1 MSKGRLKWGFLAAL
15 LLALGM
21 VLAACSG
28 GGDGGSGEGD
38 SGSDSASGND
48 EKSSENKELA
58 DEQVLHFV
66 RSSDLPSVDPSIA
79 TDTTS
84 AEVIGRTHPGLL
96 TFKNKELV
104 PEMAAEMPKVSE
116 DGLTYTFKLREGLT
130 WSNGD
135 PLTAEDFVFAWQRL
149 IDPDTKS
156 EYAYI
161 MGVANV
167 KNADKIMN
175 QDSDIYGQ
183 VKKLGVKAVDKHTL
197 QVTLESPI
205 PYFNSLMTFNKFAP
219 LNKKFVQKQ
228 GDKFAKEPENLLTV
242 GPYELTSWDHGVGWT
257 LEKNPDY
264 YAADEVNITKATFKV
279 VKESNTQLSLYK
291 SDEIQMDA
299 LSSEQVDAWQ
309 NKPDFKQV
317 PKNCVFYWT
326 LNANNVPEFK
336 NEKVR
341 KAMSMVID
349 RKGLTNVLLN
359 NGSIPAQYI
368 VPKGLATGPDGK
380 DFREGVEDYLPGGM
394 EEAKQL
400 WKEAKEELGID
411 SLEVEYATT
420 DGDVSAQMGEYMANQ
435 LEQLEG
441 LKVTIKK
448 LPWNAYL
455 EYTQNDKQD
464 IGAGS
469 GWCPDYKDPMT
480 FLGYWYSENP
490 NTDGLGLDRPKY
502 DKLIEEARQLAKEQ
516 KPEERWAALKEAEKV
531 LIENAYTIPTYQQ
544 GAALVIKP
552 YVEGI
557 VPQSFGIEYYF
568 REAKVYKH

>member
-1 MSKGRLKWGFLAAL
+1 MNKGRLKWGFIAAL

-58 DEQVLHFV
+58 EEQVLHLV
-66 RSSDLPSVDPSIA
+66 RGSDLPSVDPSIA

-84 AEVIGRTHPGLL
+84 AEVIGRTHPGLV

-104 PEMAAEMPKVSE
+104 PEMAKEMPKKSE
-116 DGLTYTFKLREGLT
+116 DGLTYTFKLRENLK

-135 PLTAEDFVFAWQRL
+135 PLTAEDFVYAWQRL

-183 VKKLGVKAVDKHTL
+183 VEKLGVKAVDEHTL
-197 QVTLESPI
+197 KITLESPI
-205 PYFNSLMTFNKFAP
+205 PFFTSLMTFNKFAP
-219 LNKKFVQKQ
+219 LNKEFVKKQ
-228 GDKFAKEPENLLTV
+228 GKNFAKEPKNLLTV
-242 GPYELTSWDHGVGWT
+242 GPYKLTEWDHGVGWT

-279 VKESNTQLSLYK
+279 VKEQNTQLSLYK

-299 LSSEQVDAWQ
+299 LSSEQVDAWKD
-309 NKPDFKQV
+309 KPDFQQV
-317 PKNCVFYWT
+317 PKGCVFWWT

-359 NGSIPAQYI
+359 NGSIPAQYV
-368 VPKGLATGPDGK
+368 VPKGLAMGPDGK
-380 DFREGVEDYLPGGM
+380 DFREGVDDYLPGGV
-394 EEAKQL
+394 EEAKKL
-400 WKEAKEELGID
+400 WKEAKKELGID

-420 DGDVSAQMGEYMANQ
+420 DGDKAAQMGEYMANQ

-455 EYTQNDKQD
+455 EATQNDKAE

-490 NTDGLGLDRPKY
+490 NTDGLGLKREDY
-502 DKLIEEARQLAKEQ
+502 DKLIEEARQLAKDQ
-516 KPEERWAALKEAEKV
+516 KPKERWAAMKEAEKV
-531 LIENAYTIPTYQQ
+531 LIENAYTIPTYQA
-544 GAALVIKP
+544 GEALVIKP

-557 VPQSFGIEYYF
+557 TMQSFGIEYYF

>member
-1 MSKGRLKWGFLAAL
+1 MSKGKFKWSFVAAL

-28 GGDGGSGEGD
+28 GDSGE
-38 SGSDSASGND
+38 SGSDSSSGGD
-48 EKSSENKELA
+48 DGEKSSASKELA
-58 DEQVLHFV
+58 GEQVLHFV
-66 RSSDLPSVDPSIA
+66 RGSDLPSVDISVA

-84 AEVIGRTHPGLL
+84 AEVIQRTHPGLI
-96 TFKNKELV
+96 TFKNKEMV
-104 PEMAAEMPKVSE
+104 PEMAKDMPEVSK
-116 DGLTYTFKLREGLT
+116 DGLTYTFKLRENLK

-135 PLTAEDFVFAWQRL
+135 PLTASDFVYAWQRL

-175 QDSDIYGQ
+175 EDSDIYGK
-183 VKKLGVKAVDKHTL
+183 VEKLGVKAVDKHTL
-197 QVTLESPI
+197 QVQLESPI
-205 PYFNSLMTFNKFAP
+205 PFFTSLLSFNKFGP
-219 LNKKFVQKQ
+219 LNEDFVKKQ

-242 GPYELTSWDHGVGWT
+242 GPYKLTKWDHGVGWT
-257 LEKNPDY
+257 LEKYKDY

-279 VKESNTQLSLYK
+279 VKEKNTQLSLYK
-291 SDEIQMDA
+291 SDEIQMDG
-299 LSSEQVDAWQ
+299 LSAEQVNAWKD
-309 NKPDFKQV
+309 KPDFQQV

-336 NEKVR
+336 NEKLR

-380 DFREGVEDYLPGGM
+380 DFREGVEDYLPGGV
-394 EEAKQL
+394 EEAKGL
-400 WKEAKEELGID
+400 WKEAKKELGID
-411 SLEVEYATT
+411 TLEVEYATT
-420 DGDVSAQMGEYMANQ
+420 DGDTSAQMGEYMANQ
-435 LEQLEG
+435 LEQLKG

-455 EYTQNDKQD
+455 EYTQNDKQE

-480 FLGYWYSENP
+480 FLGYWYSGNP
-490 NTDGLGLDRPKY
+490 NTDGVGLERPKY
-502 DKLIEEARQLAKEQ
+502 DKLVEKARELAKQQ
-516 KPEERWAALKEAEKV
+516 KPEERWAALKEAEKL
-531 LIENAYTIPTYQQ
+531 LIEKAYTIPTYQA
-544 GAALVIKP
+544 GAAIVIKP